1 MISVLESYEPQTN
14 FWEAHP
20 QFKKLGLFADFY
32 KDDTSRKKSKSSTI
46 MWGIAFLVDN
56 SKYNRFRNFPEEERK
71 KLIEEEIIKY
81 AGFEW
86 KNYEAYVSFF
96 EEMELSPLKRNLRI
110 LRKKMDERMKFI
122 EETSYDV
129 SNAKELDSIITNTD
143 KLFDLMIKLEKQIE
157 KEENESSGSVKG
169 GRTESLVEQKII

>member
-1 MISVLESYEPQTN
+1 MVSVLEAYEPRAS

-20 QFKKLGLFADFY
+20 QFKKLGLFAEFY
-32 KDDTSRKKSKSSTI
+32 KKDVSNKRWNSSNI

-71 KLIEEEIIKY
+71 KLIKEEIINKESFSWKRYEKY
-81 AGFEW
+81 IKF
-86 KNYEAYVSFF
+86 YEEV
-96 EEMELSPLKRNLRI
+96 ELSPLKRNLRI

-122 EETSYDV
+122 EETSYNV
-129 SNAKELDSIITNTD
+129 ANAKELDSIISNTD
-143 KLFDLMIKLEKQIE
+143 KLFDLMLKLEKQIE
-157 KEENESSGSVKG
+157 KEENEASGSVKG